1 MKQQKPR
8 KKHLFGI
15 VFWSFFAIV
24 SALLAI
30 VAFLL
35 PSDTR
40 HEGLDDYFSTSRV
53 SVESTV
59 IILILMALLP
69 LAILHLSR
77 VLKPRKKDNVEEEL
91 EFSGILPGTATPP
104 PAPAATPSA
113 PASQSTVQVPGITA
127 KPSGTLSKDKQKAE
141 TFRFKTLSEIDK
153 KAHPAPT
160 YDDSLTLQSLC
171 ESFRQYAASNLK
183 LYYDISDIRKFI
195 AALGVSPILILQGMS
210 GTGKTSLAC
219 AFGKFVHHD
228 AAVVPVQPMWKE
240 RSDMLGYFNEFTER
254 FNETAFLATL
264 YEAHYSKDMCL
275 TVLDEMNIA
284 RVEYYFADFLSL
296 LELPNPKDRLL
307 TVTSE
312 TRRTDPHLLRN
323 GKLMIPQNMWYI
335 GTANNDDSTF
345 AISDK
350 VYDRAMIMNLEHKA
364 KPFKSMPCDG
374 VYISFAHFQDLVAEA
389 LSTHTLSDEQKA
401 HLTELDRYLIENFHV
416 TFGNRIM
423 KQIER
428 YVPLYVMCGGSE
440 TEALDDMISQK
451 LFRKLEVL
459 NPVYVRAAAPG
470 LVQTLTDLF
479 GEDAMPACHSY
490 LKKFIDNN

>member
-1 MKQQKPR
+1 MKQSQKQ

-15 VFWSFFAIV
+15 LLWSFFAV
-24 SALLAI
+24 SSALLAI

-35 PSDTR
+35 PDDIR
-40 HEGLDDYFSTSRV
+40 HHGLDDYFSTARV
-53 SVESTV
+53 SAESTV
-59 IILILMALLP
+59 IILVLMALLP
-69 LAILHLSR
+69 IAVWCLAR
-77 VLKPRKKDNVEEEL
+77 ALKPRKADQEEEIL
-91 EFSGILPGTATPP
+91 EFSGILPPSVSA
-104 PAPAATPSA
+104 PSA
-113 PASQSTVQVPGITA
+113 APMEHVTVSSSDSSIVFTKPASLEKA
-127 KPSGTLSKDKQKAE
+127 KTE
-141 TFRFKTLSEIDK
+141 ENTTRFKTLSAIDRK
-153 KAHPAPT
+153 EYTYPA
-160 YDDSLTLQSLC
+160 YDDTLTLETLC
-171 ESFRQYAASNLK
+171 EKFRAFAATELK

-195 AALGVSPILILQGMS
+195 AALGVSPIIILQGMS

-219 AFGKFVHHD
+219 AFGKFVHRD
-228 AAVVPVQPMWKE
+228 AAVIPVQPMWKE

-254 FNETAFLATL
+254 FNETGFLTTL

-323 GKLMIPQNMWYI
+323 GKLLIPENMWYI

-364 KPFKSMPCDG
+364 KPFKAPPCDG
-374 VYISFAHFQDLVAEA
+374 VYISFAHWQTLVTEA
-389 LSTHTLSDEQKA
+389 LGKHKLSEEQKA
-401 HLTELDRYLIENFHV
+401 NLSELDRYLVENFHV

-428 YVPLYVMCGGSE
+428 YVPLYVMCGGE
-440 TEALDDMISQK
+440 ELDALDDMISQK

-459 NPVYVRAAAPG
+459 NPIYVRASAPG
-470 LVQTLTDLF
+470 LLQTLTDLF
-479 GEDAMPACHSY
+479 GENAMPACRAY
-490 LKKFIDNN
+490 IGRFIDNA